1 MTEQSEYQLEDS
13 LMAQMQDLGYE
24 RVTITTEAALLANL
38 KMQIVR
44 ANQLDQPL
52 SDNEWKQVISHL
64 GSGSAFER
72 AKKLRDKFNVK
83 FDDGSSRHIQFF
95 WPNAD
100 DNIWQLSNQIMV
112 DHSSQNGRTSR
123 FDVTILV
130 NGLPLVQIE
139 LKRRGGIEIAE
150 AFHQT
155 MRYSK
160 AAYKAGHGLFEFIQL
175 FVISNGANTR
185 YYAKGT
191 QHFNFTFPWAD
202 SDNKPINEIVDF
214 AEVFLT
220 PTHLTEMIAQFVV
233 LYESSKTMMVLRP
246 YQVHATKRLI
256 ERATT
261 SDKNGYIWHTTGSG
275 KTLTSFKAS
284 QIIMGLPDVEKVVFV
299 VDRNDLDTQT
309 ANEFNAFKDGSV
321 DSTTNTKNL
330 VKQLGETHDKLIV
343 TTIQKLNRAIK
354 SERHQEKIRY
364 LQDKKVVFIFDE
376 CHRSQFGETHRN
388 IKRFFQQSQ
397 MFGFTGTPILVDNAH
412 NKAGLKLTTAYLF
425 DECLHRYTIVDAIRD
440 RNVLPFQ
447 IDYVGKFTKNDSA
460 ADEKV
465 TAIDT
470 QEVYNDPKRIDDIA
484 RYIIEKHDTKTKRRE
499 FNAIFCVSS
508 VDILTQYYD
517 AFERIQA
524 QKQADDP
531 TFKPLTIATIFSYA
545 ANEATDASFEDNG
558 LIAESSFETPAQI
571 DESSR
576 DKLDRYIG
584 QYNHTFATNFD
595 SGKNYYPYYRDIA
608 TKVKQRKIDVLIV
621 VNMFLTGFDAK
632 TLNTLYVDKNLKYH
646 GLVQAFSRTNR
657 IYNDKKPFGN
667 IVCFRNLKQNTDDAL
682 ALFANKQAKD
692 IAVIPEMHELRKHY
706 DQAAKNLLDICAD
719 YKAVDTLETED
730 EQLAFIKAFREVM
743 RYNEQL
749 GTFVDYDQADTDL
762 NKEDFANFASKYIDL
777 YRNIRTQNKNSQDKT
792 SILDDI
798 NFQIEMLH
806 SDRINVGY
814 ILELLKQANK
824 QQDDGNE
831 EKAAQYQAQVNDLI
845 MNEPTF
851 RDKQELIQKFIKEQM
866 PKMPDGQ
873 TVEEA
878 FAHFWDV
885 EKEAAYQELCKDNNL
900 KADVMQEILRK
911 YETSKR
917 LPDRNEVK
925 ALPNYKVKLFE
936 RKPLHERLM
945 GKTRDFIQKFY
956 ADM

>member
-13 LMAQMQDLGYE
+13 LMTQMQDLGYE

-38 KMQIVR
+38 KTQIVR

-52 SDNEWKQVISHL
+52 SDDEWKQVISHL

-160 AAYKAGHGLFEFIQL
+160 AAYKAGHGLFEFVQL

-233 LYESSKTMMVLRP
+233 LYEYSKTMMVLRP

-256 ERATT
+256 ERATA

-397 MFGFTGTPILVDNAH
+397 MFGFTGTPILIDNAH

-460 ADEKV
+460 AD
-465 TAIDT
+465 
-470 QEVYNDPKRIDDIA
+470 
-484 RYIIEKHDTKTKRRE
+484 
-499 FNAIFCVSS
+499 
-508 VDILTQYYD
+508 
-517 AFERIQA
+517 
-524 QKQADDP
+524 
-531 TFKPLTIATIFSYA
+531 
-545 ANEATDASFEDNG
+545 
-558 LIAESSFETPAQI
+558 
-571 DESSR
+571 
-576 DKLDRYIG
+576 
-584 QYNHTFATNFD
+584 
-595 SGKNYYPYYRDIA
+595 
-608 TKVKQRKIDVLIV
+608 
-621 VNMFLTGFDAK
+621 
-632 TLNTLYVDKNLKYH
+632 
-646 GLVQAFSRTNR
+646 
-657 IYNDKKPFGN
+657 
-667 IVCFRNLKQNTDDAL
+667 
-682 ALFANKQAKD
+682 
-692 IAVIPEMHELRKHY
+692 
-706 DQAAKNLLDICAD
+706 
-719 YKAVDTLETED
+719 
-730 EQLAFIKAFREVM
+730 
-743 RYNEQL
+743 
-749 GTFVDYDQADTDL
+749 
-762 NKEDFANFASKYIDL
+762 
-777 YRNIRTQNKNSQDKT
+777 
-792 SILDDI
+792 
-798 NFQIEMLH
+798 
-806 SDRINVGY
+806 
-814 ILELLKQANK
+814 
-824 QQDDGNE
+824 
-831 EKAAQYQAQVNDLI
+831 
-845 MNEPTF
+845 
-851 RDKQELIQKFIKEQM
+851 
-866 PKMPDGQ
+866 
-873 TVEEA
+873 
-878 FAHFWDV
+878 
-885 EKEAAYQELCKDNNL
+885 
-900 KADVMQEILRK
+900 
-911 YETSKR
+911 
-917 LPDRNEVK
+917 
-925 ALPNYKVKLFE
+925 
-936 RKPLHERLM
+936 
-945 GKTRDFIQKFY
+945 
-956 ADM
+956 

>member
-1 MTEQSEYQLEDS
+1 MSDQSEYQLEDS
-13 LMAQMQDLGYE
+13 LMTQIEDLGYE
-24 RVTITTEAALLANL
+24 RITIPNEAALIANL
-38 KMQIVR
+38 KKQIVR
-44 ANQLDQPL
+44 ANGLSQPL
-52 SDNEWKQVISHL
+52 STDEWKQVISHL
-64 GSGSAFER
+64 ESGTSFER
-72 AKKLRDKFNVK
+72 AKKLRNKFNVR

-130 NGLPLVQIE
+130 NGLPLVQVE

-160 AAYKAGHGLFEFIQL
+160 DAYKAGHGLFEFIQL

-202 SDNKPINEIVDF
+202 IDNKPINEVVDF
-214 AEVFLT
+214 TKVFLQRS
-220 PTHLTEMIAQFVV
+220 HLNEMIAQFIV

-256 ERATT
+256 DRATN
-261 SDKNGYIWHTTGSG
+261 SNKNGYIWHTTGSG

-284 QIIMGLPDVEKVVFV
+284 QIIMQLPDVEKVVFV

-309 ANEFNAFKDGSV
+309 ANEFNAYKDGSV

-354 SERHQEKIRY
+354 SERHQEKISY

-388 IKRFFQQSQ
+388 IKRFFQNAQ
-397 MFGFTGTPILVDNAH
+397 MFGFTGTPILIENAH
-412 NKAGLKLTTAYLF
+412 NKAGLKLTTAHLF

-440 RNVLPFQ
+440 KNVLPFQ
-447 IDYVGKFTKNDSA
+447 IDYVGKFTKKDKTTK
-460 ADEKV
+460 EEV

-470 QEVYNDPKRIDDIA
+470 QEMYNNPERIEDIA
-484 RYIIEKHDTKTKRRE
+484 KYIIDRHNIKTKRRE
-499 FNAIFCVSS
+499 FNALFCVSS
-508 VDILTQYYD
+508 VDMLTQYYD
-517 AFERIQA
+517 AFERIQV

-531 TFKPLTIATIFSYA
+531 TFKPLKIATIFSYA
-545 ANEATDASFEDNG
+545 ANEATDASFAQNG
-558 LIAESSFETPAQI
+558 LIEESSFDTPTQI

-584 QYNHTFATNFD
+584 QYNETFETNFD
-595 SGKNYYPYYRDIA
+595 SGQGYYPYYRDIA
-608 TKVKQRKIDVLIV
+608 TKVKQQKIDLLIV

-667 IVCFRNLKQNTDDAL
+667 IVCFRNLKQATDDAL
-682 ALFANKQAKD
+682 ALFANKEAKD
-692 IAVIPEMHELRKHY
+692 IAVIPSMQTLEKEY
-706 DQAAKNLLDICAD
+706 NQAAKKLLDLCPD
-719 YKAVDTLETED
+719 YKSVDDLETED
-730 EQLAFIKAFREVM
+730 DQLEFIKAFREVM

-749 GTFVDYDQADTDL
+749 NTFVDYSQASTDL
-762 NKEDFANFASKYIDL
+762 GKEDFANFASKYIDL
-777 YRNIRTQNKNSQDKT
+777 YRQIRIQNSGSDDKT
-792 SILDDI
+792 SVLEDI
-798 NFQIEMLH
+798 DFQIEMLH
-806 SDRINVGY
+806 SDRINVSY
-814 ILELLKQANK
+814 IIELLRQANK
-824 QQDDGNE
+824 KKDAGDD
-831 EKAAQYQAQVNDLI
+831 KDAARYQAQVHDLL

-851 RDKQELIQKFIKEQM
+851 RDKQELIQKFINEQM

-873 TVEEA
+873 TVEAA
-878 FAHFWDV
+878 FANFWDV
-885 EKEAAYQELCKDNNL
+885 EKEAAYQDFCKESNL
-900 KADVMQEILRK
+900 KTDVMQDILK
-911 YETSKR
+911 TYETNKR
-917 LPDRNEVK
+917 LPNRNEIQ

-936 RKPLHERLM
+936 RNDLHNRLIN
-945 GKTRDFIQKFY
+945 KTRQFIQKFY
-956 ADM
+956 TEL

>member
-13 LMAQMQDLGYE
+13 LMTQMQDLGYE

-38 KMQIVR
+38 KTQIVR

-52 SDNEWKQVISHL
+52 SDDEWKQVISHL

-160 AAYKAGHGLFEFIQL
+160 AAYKAGHGLFEFVQL

-233 LYESSKTMMVLRP
+233 LYEYSKTMMVLRP

-256 ERATT
+256 ERATA

-354 SERHQEKIRY
+354 SER
-364 LQDKKVVFIFDE
+364 
-376 CHRSQFGETHRN
+376 
-388 IKRFFQQSQ
+388 
-397 MFGFTGTPILVDNAH
+397 
-412 NKAGLKLTTAYLF
+412 
-425 DECLHRYTIVDAIRD
+425 
-440 RNVLPFQ
+440 
-447 IDYVGKFTKNDSA
+447 
-460 ADEKV
+460 
-465 TAIDT
+465 
-470 QEVYNDPKRIDDIA
+470 
-484 RYIIEKHDTKTKRRE
+484 
-499 FNAIFCVSS
+499 
-508 VDILTQYYD
+508 
-517 AFERIQA
+517 
-524 QKQADDP
+524 
-531 TFKPLTIATIFSYA
+531 
-545 ANEATDASFEDNG
+545 
-558 LIAESSFETPAQI
+558 
-571 DESSR
+571 
-576 DKLDRYIG
+576 
-584 QYNHTFATNFD
+584 
-595 SGKNYYPYYRDIA
+595 
-608 TKVKQRKIDVLIV
+608 
-621 VNMFLTGFDAK
+621 
-632 TLNTLYVDKNLKYH
+632 
-646 GLVQAFSRTNR
+646 
-657 IYNDKKPFGN
+657 
-667 IVCFRNLKQNTDDAL
+667 
-682 ALFANKQAKD
+682 
-692 IAVIPEMHELRKHY
+692 
-706 DQAAKNLLDICAD
+706 
-719 YKAVDTLETED
+719 
-730 EQLAFIKAFREVM
+730 
-743 RYNEQL
+743 
-749 GTFVDYDQADTDL
+749 
-762 NKEDFANFASKYIDL
+762 
-777 YRNIRTQNKNSQDKT
+777 
-792 SILDDI
+792 
-798 NFQIEMLH
+798 
-806 SDRINVGY
+806 
-814 ILELLKQANK
+814 
-824 QQDDGNE
+824 
-831 EKAAQYQAQVNDLI
+831 
-845 MNEPTF
+845 
-851 RDKQELIQKFIKEQM
+851 
-866 PKMPDGQ
+866 
-873 TVEEA
+873 
-878 FAHFWDV
+878 
-885 EKEAAYQELCKDNNL
+885 
-900 KADVMQEILRK
+900 
-911 YETSKR
+911 
-917 LPDRNEVK
+917 
-925 ALPNYKVKLFE
+925 
-936 RKPLHERLM
+936 
-945 GKTRDFIQKFY
+945 
-956 ADM
+956 